1 MRSYNLDTAFTAI
14 SATRVGVFFIIASF
28 FSGCVSHIKPY
39 KPKRRKYVLPVEQP
53 AARAQTSGSVFN
65 TNSIAS
71 RLMTDPRAQRVN
83 DLVIIQIDERASAQ
97 RDTSTEVGRD
107 DSYNS
112 QITSFLGLLKQLEED
127 NPRFDGSAAIN
138 FLHQSSFKG
147 EGSTT
152 RNDRFEATVPALVR
166 KVLPNGSMFVEGHRV
181 VLVNNEEHHFYISGV
196 IRPED
201 IDGTGMVPSSKM
213 ADAQIEFVGRG
224 DLTSGTAKGWFS
236 RALDV
241 IWPF

>member
-1 MRSYNLDTAFTAI
+1 MYRHVLHIGCLFTCA
-14 SATRVGVFFIIASF
+14 ALMF
-28 FSGCVSHIKPY
+28 GCVNHIKPY
-39 KPKRRKYVLPVEQP
+39 TPKKREYKLPVESKAMEPQVN
-53 AARAQTSGSVFN
+53 GSIFD
-65 TNSIAS
+65 TNSVAS

-83 DLVIIQIDERASAQ
+83 DVVIIVIDEKASAQ

-107 DSYNS
+107 DSYSS
-112 QITSFLGLLKQLEED
+112 QLNNFLGIIRDLEDE
-127 NPRFDGSAAIN
+127 NPDFKGAAAISM
-138 FLHQSSFKG
+138 LHQNSFKG

-152 RNDRFEATVPALVR
+152 RNDRFEATVPAMVR

-181 VLVNNEEHHFYISGV
+181 VLVNSEEHHFYISGV

-201 IDGTGMVPSSKM
+201 IDGTGSVPSSRM

-224 DLTSGTAKGWFS
+224 NLTSGTGQGWLS
-236 RALDV
+236 RILDV